1 MASEGYIIRH
11 IAKELGRSVTAIRDV
26 IKRYEFEYKVTR
38 TPYSEDTVEKIRKGV
53 KEGKT
58 LAEISRELDMP
69 AATIGRW
76 AKLNGIETTHTTR
89 LITEERISTVK
100 ELLDKGYNKKQIA
113 EEIGVSSSA
122 ISDWCNKFNLCEP
135 VTSAKRKNTLEN
147 KEFELKLQKIQSL
160 LDRDYTYRQIGKIIG
175 VSASSIGMYVKNYGL
190 KSNRK
195 YHRTTLDLREKV
207 KYLTE
212 DGYSPI
218 EISDILDI
226 EPTEVY
232 YIKRG
237 FRE

>member
-38 TPYSEDTVEKIRKGV
+38 TPYSEDIVEKIRKGV
-53 KEGKT
+53 KEGKS

-76 AKLNGIETTHTTR
+76 AKINEIETTHTTC

-122 ISDWCNKFNLCEP
+122 ISDWCSKFNLCEP
-135 VTSAKRKNTLEN
+135 VTSTKRKNTLEN